1 MDHHWRSL
9 RHTHFE
15 AVKKNLDLVI
25 ERFRRQ
31 DAIPLPF
38 KRSWQTIVDVL
49 CDAFEAVEKMDLV
62 IITEGQARAWW
73 KEEVP

>member
-1 MDHHWRSL
+1 M

-15 AVKKNLDLVI
+15 AVKKNMDLVI

-31 DAIPLPF
+31 DAIPLPC
-38 KRSWQTIVDVL
+38 KRSWLTIVDVL

-62 IITEGQARAWW
+62 AGSTIISSL
-73 KEEVP
+73 